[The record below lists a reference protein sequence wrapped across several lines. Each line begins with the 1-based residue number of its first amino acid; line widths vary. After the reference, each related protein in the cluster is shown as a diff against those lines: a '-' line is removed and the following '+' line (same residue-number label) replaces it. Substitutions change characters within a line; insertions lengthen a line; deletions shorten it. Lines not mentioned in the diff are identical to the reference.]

1 MKKYWVYIHT
11 TPDGMVYVG
20 FSGAKHTSDRW
31 KPSAYKQTS
40 LQPYIEKWGWENIK
54 HEVVKDNLSKE
65 DAFKIEDELIKFYKE
80 RGVCINTYNSGGLQ
94 CDGKNNEYD
103 KQYYQKHKEQYK
115 EYYQTHKDEKSKYS
129 KEWREKNKEYLREY
143 EKNRIEKK
151 REQHKQWIEKHREE
165 YNRYMREYRKKKK
178 EVV

>member
-31 KPSAYKQTS
+31 KPTAYKQTS

-65 DAFKIEDELIKFYKE
+65 DVFKIEDELIKFYKE
-80 RGVCINTYNSGGLQ
+80 RGVCINIYNSGGFQ
-94 CDGKNNEYD
+94 CDGKND
-103 KQYYQKHKEQYK
+103 KQYYKKHKEQYK
-115 EYYQTHKDEKSKYS
+115 EYYQTHKDEISKRS
-129 KEWREKNKEYLREY
+129 KEWREKNKEHLREY
-143 EKNRIEKK
+143 EKNRKEKH